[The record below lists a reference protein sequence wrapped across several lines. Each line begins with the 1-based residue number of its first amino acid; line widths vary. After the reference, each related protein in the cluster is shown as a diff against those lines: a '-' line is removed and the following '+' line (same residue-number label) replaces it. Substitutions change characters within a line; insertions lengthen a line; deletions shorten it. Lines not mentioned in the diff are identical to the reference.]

1 MNNDPTNNERMNQ
14 EHARRVTVP
23 TKGLIWS
30 IIVFSAVALWAVDS
44 ITPLNVK
51 EGLWEMTVTHSM
63 TGMPAA
69 PNLPP
74 DALAKQY
81 RRPQGMRN

>member
-1 MNNDPTNNERMNQ
+1 
-14 EHARRVTVP
+14 VP

-74 DALAKQY
+74 DALAKLPPDQ
-81 RRPQGMRN
+81 RARIEVMMNGSNNTDVHKE